1 MKREWLKQT
10 ERWTSGMT
18 LIHLQCKLEGAHL
31 LVALPQLV
39 EAQALKPLTDLHHC
53 HLQTPHLQMYHL
65 RIHHLPTMKAKV
77 PNPSGIREETEP
89 EGEDRT
95 KELHRRAWRDD
106 GDNPHSPHDWSNFDI
121 GKVVR
126 MLRTDRQGHCALL

>member
-53 HLQTPHLQMYHL
+53 HLQTPHLQMHHL
-65 RIHHLPTMKAKV
+65 RINHLPTAKAKV
-77 PNPSGIREETEP
+77 PNPSGIREEI
-89 EGEDRT
+89 EGEYLIRSDLVTNVPGEMMEIILMTLTVGLTSTLARLS
-95 KELHRRAWRDD
+95 E
-106 GDNPHSPHDWSNFDI
+106 
-121 GKVVR
+121 
-126 MLRTDRQGHCALL
+126 C